1 MWPQYPSGGNVTLSV
16 SVRPATDAHSRG
28 GEGGGGAGGGDGG
41 GGAGSGGD
49 GGGGAGGGGD
59 GGGEADG
66 GGSGGDGC
74 GVRMQPVCSGVWQTP
89 MPLP

>member
-41 GGAGSGGD
+41 GGDGGSDGD
-49 GGGGAGGGGD
+49 GAGTGHDGTMENLVSSKALDSGD
-59 GGGEADG
+59 WL
-66 GGSGGDGC
+66 S
-74 GVRMQPVCSGVWQTP
+74 
-89 MPLP
+89 

>member
-41 GGAGSGGD
+41 G
-49 GGGGAGGGGD
+49 
-59 GGGEADG
+59 EADG

-74 GVRMQPVCSGVWQTP
+74 GVRMQPVSSGVWQTP